1 MSLVFLVGVD
11 CSSCGSRALDYA
23 ADRAEVKDA
32 KLLVAHVIEW
42 SPFSFSTPQ
51 ENEERHK
58 RREEEI
64 QRAYDDII
72 NPILKDL
79 ADRDIDVEGVA
90 ALRDGCLAGHD
101 ATPGREGGERGGVA
115 DDLEGEDGRHGELGE
130 TELLLGGP
138 AASAELQSPS
148 TAA

>member
-64 QRAYDDII
+64 QRAHDEIL
-72 NPILKDL
+72 NPILEDL
-79 ADRDIDVEGVA
+79 ADRDIDVEGVVRHGHVA
-90 ALRDGCLAGHD
+90 ETLLAIAREND
-101 ATPGREGGERGGVA
+101 ATNIMIGRNGSSKLEARLFGSVA
-115 DDLEGEDGRHGELGE
+115 NSLVQIADRPV
-130 TELLLGGP
+130 TVVP
-138 AASAELQSPS
+138 
-148 TAA
+148 

>member
-64 QRAYDDII
+64 QRAYDEII
-72 NPILKDL
+72 NPILEEL
-79 ADRDIDVEGVA
+79 ADRDIEVEGVV
-90 ALRDGCLAGHD
+90 RHGQ
-101 ATPGREGGERGGVA
+101 VA
-115 DDLEGEDGRHGELGE
+115 DTLLALARENDVTNIMVGRKGTSKLEARLFGSV
-130 TELLLGGP
+130 
-138 AASAELQSPS
+138 ASSLVQ
-148 TAA
+148 TADRPVTVIP